1 MFNLKCLTVYFNF
14 DRILSIIWWVKIE
27 NIGVSSCP
35 HSYIVGCRIPNL
47 VKVEGMGI
55 LLISALSAHFFLR

>member
-1 MFNLKCLTVYFNF
+1 MIEFEASL
-14 DRILSIIWWVKIE
+14 WWVKIE

-35 HSYIVGCRIPNL
+35 HNYIVGCRIPNL

-55 LLISALSAHFFLR
+55 LLISALYAHFFLVYESELS